1 MERIDHP
8 ANTESGFAFHFGT
21 QIDLRFSLV
30 YRPFRRQLEG
40 LRFLKPVEIGSERQI
55 PEENPNH
62 QAKLP
67 IQREPREQRDGGVA
81 GQGYVELS
89 FRIRG
94 RWAGGRFRIQAL
106 SL

>member
-1 MERIDHP
+1 MERIGHP
-8 ANTESGFAFHFGT
+8 AHPESGLAFHFET
-21 QIDLRFSLV
+21 QIDLRLFPV

-40 LRFLKPVEIGSERQI
+40 LRLLKPVEIGSERQI
-55 PEENPNH
+55 AEENPNC
-62 QAKLP
+62 QTKLS
-67 IQREPREQRDGGVA
+67 IQSERREQRDGSVA

-94 RWAGGRFRIQAL
+94 RWASGRFRMQAL